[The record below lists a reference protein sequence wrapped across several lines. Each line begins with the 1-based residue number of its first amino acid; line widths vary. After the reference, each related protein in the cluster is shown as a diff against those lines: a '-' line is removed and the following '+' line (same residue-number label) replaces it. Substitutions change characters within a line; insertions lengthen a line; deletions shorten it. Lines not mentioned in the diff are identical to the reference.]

1 MKHDV
6 ELLNSIAATRT
17 EMTQIVM
24 PTHTN
29 GPKGAMFGGVIMQ
42 WVDICGGIA
51 AMKHCGS
58 DCVTAS
64 IDRMDFI
71 EPIRVSDIVVLRAQ
85 VNATFHTSM
94 EVGCR
99 VEAYNRHT
107 RRTRYT
113 TKAYLTFVAM
123 DEEGQPRAVQPL
135 IAQTPEDEEHIA
147 AAVRR
152 RQERL
157 KLAGRSA

>member
-1 MKHDV
+1 MTLV
-6 ELLNSIAATRT
+6 PGSTLATRT

-51 AMKHCGS
+51 AMKHAGG
-58 DCVTAS
+58 DVVTAS

-71 EPIRVSDIVVLRAQ
+71 EPIRVGDIVVLRAQ
-85 VNATFHTSM
+85 VNATFRTSM

-99 VEAYNRHT
+99 VESYNRHT
-107 RRTRYT
+107 RKTRYT

-123 DEEGQPRAVQPL
+123 DEAGQPASVAPL
-135 IAQTPEDEEHIA
+135 LAESDEDQRRLA
-147 AAVRR
+147 DAVRR
-152 RQERL
+152 RDERL
-157 KLAGRSA
+157 RLAGRVS

>member
-1 MKHDV
+1 MTPRQGTT
-6 ELLNSIAATRT
+6 LASRT

-51 AMKHCGS
+51 AMKHSGG
-58 DCVTAS
+58 DVVTAS
-64 IDRMDFI
+64 IDRMDFL
-71 EPIRVSDIVVLRAQ
+71 EPIRVGDIVVLHAQ

-99 VEAYNRHT
+99 VEAYHRHT

-113 TKAYLTFVAM
+113 TKAYLTFVAL
-123 DEEGQPRAVQPL
+123 DEEGHPKAVEQL
-135 IAQTPEDEEHIA
+135 VAESEEDQRRMADAI
-147 AAVRR
+147 RR
-152 RQERL
+152 RDERL
-157 KLAGRSA
+157 RLSGRKSQ

>member
-1 MKHDV
+1 MPSPSPQLSTV
-6 ELLNSIAATRT
+6 AASRT
-17 EMTQIVM
+17 EMTQLVM

-51 AMKHCGS
+51 AMKHAGG

-64 IDRMDFI
+64 IDRLDFL
-71 EPIRVSDIVVLRAQ
+71 EPIRVGDIVVLRAQ
-85 VNATFHTSM
+85 VNGTFKTSM

-113 TKAYLTFVAM
+113 TNAFLTFVAM
-123 DEEGQPRAVQPL
+123 DEEGHPRIVPPL
-135 IAQTPEDEEHIA
+135 IAESPEDEALMA
-147 AAVRR
+147 AAAQRR
-152 RQERL
+152 EERL
-157 KLAGRSA
+157 KLAGRG

>member
-1 MKHDV
+1 MTPRPSST
-6 ELLNSIAATRT
+6 LASRT

-51 AMKHCGS
+51 AMKHAGG
-58 DCVTAS
+58 DVVTAS
-64 IDRMDFI
+64 IDRMDFM
-71 EPIRVSDIVVLRAQ
+71 EPIRVGDIVVLRAQ
-85 VNATFHTSM
+85 VNATFRSSM

-99 VEAYNRHT
+99 VEAYHRHT
-107 RRTRYT
+107 RQTRYT

-123 DEEGQPRAVQPL
+123 DEEGHPVHVEPL
-135 IAQTPEDEEHIA
+135 VAESEEDQRRLA

-152 RQERL
+152 RDERL
-157 KLAGRSA
+157 RLAGRLKP

>member
-1 MKHDV
+1 MPA
-6 ELLNSIAATRT
+6 LTCTTAASRT

-51 AMKHCGS
+51 AMKHAGG
-58 DCVTAS
+58 DVVTAS
-64 IDRMDFI
+64 IDRMDFL
-71 EPIRVSDIVVLRAQ
+71 EPIRVGDIVVLHAQ
-85 VNATFHTSM
+85 VNATFKSSM

-99 VEAYNRHT
+99 VEAYHRHT

-123 DEEGQPRAVQPL
+123 DEEGRPTEVPALV
-135 IAQTPEDEEHIA
+135 PETDEDLRRQADAI
-147 AAVRR
+147 RR
-152 RQERL
+152 RDERL
-157 KLAGRSA
+157 RLAGRG

>member
-1 MKHDV
+1 MTTPRPY
-6 ELLNSIAATRT
+6 STAATRT

-51 AMKHCGS
+51 AMKHAGG
-58 DCVTAS
+58 DVVTAS
-64 IDRMDFI
+64 IDRMDFL
-71 EPIRVSDIVVLRAQ
+71 EAIRVGDIVVLRAQ
-85 VNATFHTSM
+85 VNATFKTSM

-99 VEAYNRHT
+99 VEAYDRH
-107 RRTRYT
+107 RRRSRYT

-123 DEEGQPRAVQPL
+123 DQNGQPCAIEPL
-135 IAQTPEDEEHIA
+135 VPETEDDLRHQADAI
-147 AAVRR
+147 RR
-152 RQERL
+152 RDERL
-157 KLAGRSA
+157 RLAGRA